1 MKYLPNATK
10 ARGANQKNSKS
21 TKNELLITF
30 SYEKRIIDQLEQ
42 IDMYFSFTYLGSPD
56 ILKKSEIIFRE
67 NML

>member
-1 MKYLPNATK
+1 MQL
-10 ARGANQKNSKS
+10 RGANRKNSKS
-21 TKNELLITF
+21 TKNELLITS

-67 NML
+67 SML